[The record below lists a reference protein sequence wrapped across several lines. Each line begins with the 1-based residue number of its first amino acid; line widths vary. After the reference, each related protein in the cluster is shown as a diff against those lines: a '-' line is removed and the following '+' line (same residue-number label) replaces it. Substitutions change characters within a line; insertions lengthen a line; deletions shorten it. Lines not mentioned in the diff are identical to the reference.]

1 VTSYLHEVARRLV
14 AYDTVSAKSNAD
26 AAGYLADELA
36 RHGFR
41 VACQEYEARGVRKVN
56 VVATAGP
63 PVAGGLIL
71 SGHVDVVPFA
81 GQAGWTRDP
90 LALVVEDDRVYGRG
104 TADMKGFVA
113 QCLAVAAELDRA
125 ALRRPLVFLFTADEE
140 IGCRGAHRLVPELAR
155 LLGDVPTPALAW
167 IGEPTSW
174 RIFHTHKGIVV
185 FTITAH
191 GIAGHSSLPERG
203 QNAIAV
209 VAKVIACIGAYQA
222 ELRAAGPTATSAID
236 YPECPYTPMNLGT
249 VHGGTADNMIPDRC
263 VLTVSYRPL
272 PEDDPR
278 AVHREIARRLA
289 VLDLS
294 DPGAPGLPGRIDVG
308 EPSVVAGMRSPR
320 GTALESALAE
330 ALDAG
335 DAAGGG
341 APFATDGGEFERGAI
356 ASLICG
362 PGELE
367 QAHQPNE
374 SVARAAFEGGVAT
387 IRSVVRRLS
396 EKGF

>member
-1 VTSYLHEVARRLV
+1 MTSYLHEVARRLV
-14 AYDTVSAKSNAD
+14 AFDTVSAKSNGE

-41 VACQEYEARGVRKVN
+41 VARQEYEARGVRKVN

-71 SGHVDVVPFA
+71 SGHVDVVPFE

-90 LALVVEDDRVYGRG
+90 LALAIEDDRVYGRG
-104 TADMKGFVA
+104 TSDMKGFVA

-125 ALRRPLVFLFTADEE
+125 ALRRPLVLLFTADEE
-140 IGCRGAHRLVPELAR
+140 IGCRGARRLVPELPR
-155 LLGDVPTPALAW
+155 LLGDVPMPALAW

-209 VAKVIACIGAYQA
+209 MAKAIACIGAYQA
-222 ELRAAGPTATSAID
+222 ELRAAPHAPASAAD
-236 YPECPYTPMNLGT
+236 YPECPYTPLNLGT
-249 VHGGTADNMIPDRC
+249 VQGGTADNMIPDRC
-263 VLTVSYRPL
+263 VSTVSYRPL
-272 PEDDPR
+272 PDDDPR
-278 AVHREIARRLA
+278 TVHREIVRRLA
-289 VLDLS
+289 ELDLS
-294 DPGAPGLPGRIDVG
+294 DPGAPGLPGRVEVG

-320 GTALESALAE
+320 RTTLEAALAA
-330 ALDAG
+330 ALAVG
-335 DAAGGG
+335 DASGGG

-362 PGELE
+362 PGDLE

-374 SVARAAFEGGVAT
+374 SIGRAAFEGGVAT
-387 IRSVVRRLS
+387 MRAVVRRLCA
-396 EKGF
+396 EGF